1 MLSVRWLK
9 ITFLPGLVALSM
21 LLAVACGGTA
31 TQIPDPISRSAQEEA
46 LSATPAPAPTAVTAA
61 TAVPAGATTAPAPTA
76 ADGSAVPTAK
86 AGRFPET
93 PFALLKAP
101 EANPKRGGI
110 LRYAFGVVMAHF
122 DLHQAASGI
131 NTLIQ
136 GPMVDNLVRVHPLS
150 VDREVIPDLAHSW
163 DISEDGKTYTFYL
176 REGVKFHD
184 GALLTADDVKAT
196 FDRIIFPPPGMISP
210 RAPNFKVITVK
221 EIRVVDPLTVQFIL
235 SEPRSTGL
243 VLSAFTAGYNGIVR
257 EQTLIDNNFDLKRV
271 VDIPTTGPFKFLD
284 YSDLEFFKVEAFE
297 DYWNPELPYL
307 DGIEFLHANFWTPE
321 MAAAMLA
328 DRTDYAITLEPQ
340 GCQRVIDSGHQC
352 IFYPQT
358 VIFALWM
365 NVERPPLDDAR
376 VRRAI
381 HWVLDREAL
390 IGVTKNTT
398 PMSTGTGF
406 IFKFNKKYAE
416 ADEVLNQRPGY
427 RQGAER
433 EQDIKNAQAL
443 LAEAGFPNGE
453 GFPELDLL
461 VRQVTHFDLHA
472 VTIQEML
479 RTHLNIKAN
488 IRSQAVG
495 VWFEDAEKA
504 NFDITN
510 GAVEWASA
518 EPSFAF
524 RSTYGAGASQN
535 YGRWVNEEFENYLD
549 QIDAEVDPPKRLKLI
564 REAELLLER
573 EVPMA
578 PLAFEVITMG
588 YQNYVKGQDVA
599 NNIGVYDVTRFDTA
613 WLDK

>member
-1 MLSVRWLK
+1 MV
-9 ITFLPGLVALSM
+9 V
-21 LLAVACGGTA
+21 AVACGGSSA
-31 TQIPDPISRSAQEEA
+31 TQIASPIER
-46 LSATPAPAPTAVTAA
+46 
-61 TAVPAGATTAPAPTA
+61 
-76 ADGSAVPTAK
+76 AVPTAAAVPTAVPTEAAAMPAATEAAEATTAAPVPTGK
-86 AGRFPET
+86 MGSFPET
-93 PFALLKAP
+93 PFPLLKAP
-101 EANPKRGGI
+101 EDNPKRGGV
-110 LRYAFGVVMAHF
+110 LRYAFYVSMPHF
-122 DLHQAASGI
+122 DIHQAASGI
-131 NTLIQ
+131 NTIVQ
-136 GPMVDNLVRVHPLS
+136 GPMYDNLLRIHPLS
-150 VDREVIPDLAHSW
+150 SAREVIPDLAHSW

-184 GALLTADDVKAT
+184 GAPLTSDDVKAT

-210 RAPNFKVITVK
+210 REPNFKVITVK

-257 EQTLIDNNFDLKRV
+257 KQTLIDNNFDLKRV

-461 VRQVTHFDLHA
+461 VRQVAHFDLQA
-472 VTIQEML
+472 VAIQEML
-479 RTHLNIKAN
+479 RTHLNIKTN

>member
-1 MLSVRWLK
+1 MSGIRLLN
-9 ITFLPGLVALSM
+9 ITFLSVVVALSM
-21 LLAVACGGTA
+21 VLGVACGGTA
-31 TQIPDPISRSAQEEA
+31 TQIPDPISRSAQQEA
-46 LSATPAPAPTAVTAA
+46 LSATAAPVPTAVAAA
-61 TAVPAGATTAPAPTA
+61 TAVPAP
-76 ADGSAVPTAK
+76 VPTGK
-86 AGRFPET
+86 VGQFPET

-110 LRYAFGVVMAHF
+110 VRYATGIVLPHF
-122 DLHQAASGI
+122 DIHQAASGI
-131 NTLIQ
+131 STIIH
-136 GPMVDNLVRVHPLS
+136 GPMLDNLLRVHPLS
-150 VDREVIPDLAHSW
+150 ADREIVPDLAHSW
-163 DISEDGKTYTFYL
+163 DVSEDGKTYTFYL

-210 RAPNFKVITVK
+210 REPNFKVITVK

-243 VLSAFTAGYNGIVR
+243 VLTAFAAGYNGIVR

-284 YSDLEFFKVEAFE
+284 YSDGEFFKQEAFE

-307 DGIEFLHANFWTPE
+307 DGIEFYHANFWTPE
-321 MAAAMLA
+321 MASAVLA
-328 DRTDYAITLEPQ
+328 DRADYAVAVEPQ
-340 GCQRVIDSGHQC
+340 GCQRLIDSGMQC
-352 IFYPQT
+352 IFFPQA
-358 VIFALWM
+358 VVFALWM
-365 NVERPPLDDAR
+365 NVERDTPLNDAR

-406 IFKFNKKYAE
+406 IFKFNKRYAE

-433 EQDIKNAQAL
+433 EQDIRNAQAL
-443 LAEAGFPNGE
+443 LAEAGYPNGE

-479 RTHLNIKAN
+479 RTHLNIKTK

-504 NFDITN
+504 NFDLTN
-510 GAVEWASA
+510 GAVEWASV

-524 RSTYGAGASQN
+524 RATYGEGASQN

-549 QIDAEVDPPKRLKLI
+549 QIDAEVDSVKRLKLI
-564 REAELLLER
+564 RDAELLLER

-578 PLAFEVITMG
+578 PLAFEVLTIG
-588 YQNYVKGQDVA
+588 YQSFVKGQDVA
-599 NNIGVYDVTRFDTA
+599 HNIGIYDVGRFDTT

>member
-1 MLSVRWLK
+1 M
-9 ITFLPGLVALSM
+9 P
-21 LLAVACGGTA
+21 
-31 TQIPDPISRSAQEEA
+31 
-46 LSATPAPAPTAVTAA
+46 AA
-61 TAVPAGATTAPAPTA
+61 TEAAEATTAAP
-76 ADGSAVPTAK
+76 VPTGK
-86 AGRFPET
+86 MGSFPET
-93 PFALLKAP
+93 PFPLLKAP
-101 EANPKRGGI
+101 EDNPKRGGV
-110 LRYAFGVVMAHF
+110 LRYAFYVSMPHF
-122 DLHQAASGI
+122 DIHQAASGI
-131 NTLIQ
+131 NTIVQ
-136 GPMVDNLVRVHPLS
+136 GPMYDNLLRIHPLS
-150 VDREVIPDLAHSW
+150 SAREVIPDLAHSW

-184 GALLTADDVKAT
+184 GAPLTSDDVKAT

-210 RAPNFKVITVK
+210 REDNFKVIAAQEV
-221 EIRVVDPLTVQFIL
+221 RVVDPLTVQFIL
-235 SEPRSTGL
+235 SEPRTADL
-243 VLSAFTAGYNGIVR
+243 VIGAMAAGYNAIVR
-257 EQTLIDNNFDLKRV
+257 KQSLEDNNYDLKR
-271 VDIPTTGPFKFLD
+271 INNYPTTGPFKFVD
-284 YSDLEFFKVEAFE
+284 YSDGEFFEMEAFE

-307 DGIEFLHANFWTPE
+307 DGVKVLHVNAWTPE
-321 MAAAMLA
+321 VAAAILA
-328 DRTDYAITLEPQ
+328 DRADFGIAVEPQ
-340 GCQRVIDSGHQC
+340 GCERMIADPTMTC
-352 IFYPQT
+352 IYYPQT
-358 VIFALWM
+358 VQFALWI

-390 IGVTKNTT
+390 VGVVKNTT

-443 LAEAGFPNGE
+443 LAEAGYPNGE
-453 GFPELDLL
+453 GFPEVDLL
-461 VRQVTHFDLHA
+461 VRQVAHFDLQA
-472 VTIQEML
+472 VAIQEML
-479 RTHLNIKAN
+479 RTHLNIKTN

-588 YQNYVKGQDVA
+588 YQSYVKGQDVA